1 MGSLVLPL
9 QIGLGSREFRAPW
22 GMVLLALAGTL
33 LFIQLGRWQLHRA
46 EYKRALAAAFVS
58 DAGRIT
64 ALGSR
69 PLTELPRYARVQVEG
84 LYDPAHQFLLD
95 NMTRDG
101 RVGYEVLT
109 PLTLAD
115 GRALLVNR
123 GWLPLPAEGRARLP
137 DVSFVALPD
146 VIATGKIDELPVTGL
161 AMGRAPPDGGTNWPK
176 RTSFPDSAQLGAA
189 LGRPIEAR
197 QLLLDADQPQGYR
210 RDWKPGSAG
219 FGPERHLAYAIQ
231 WWGLAALTMVLL
243 IVLNLKARQR

>member
-1 MGSLVLPL
+1 
-9 QIGLGSREFRAPW
+9 
-22 GMVLLALAGTL
+22 MVLLAIASAL
-33 LFIQLGRWQLHRA
+33 LFIQLGRWQWHRA

-84 LYDPAHQFLLD
+84 LYDPGHQFLLD